1 MAFDLVLSGP
11 ARGEDF
17 CFREVFLTELWAGLK
32 DNNILL
38 VAPRRMGKTSVMYH
52 LLDYP
57 RNNFLVVYLNAE
69 NLSTPANFI
78 IHLIQAL
85 KEAQPGYFAE
95 RLEGKLWSTEFFE
108 LEGTEAT
115 KLDWNEHWEEQATQL
130 FGWIKKAR
138 QPILLAL
145 DELPD
150 MFLKIQKKIPEQFE
164 SFLRW
169 FRSARETSNSPV
181 RWIVAGST
189 SLVGSLGTVEQE
201 QWINDF
207 YQLVLPSVD
216 SEEMGSFIKKIFEKN
231 AVDYAGKVIPR
242 VQELLGKGI
251 PFYLQSL
258 VKELVGRW
266 KLKKEPLMEAMVDE
280 IFEKEFLGIRM
291 LGHLQHYH
299 SRIEL
304 RYPENERAGIYDLLS
319 HLAVSKGVDLNDLF
333 ARYVKIES
341 KRDNPRKEKQLMQ
354 AFGRLLL
361 LLQIDFYIEDNG
373 ERRYDFSCNLLKQW
387 WKKYYGPA

>member
-17 CFREVFLTELWAGLK
+17 CFRAAFLPELWAGLK
-32 DNNILL
+32 DNNTLL

-52 LLDYP
+52 LLDHP
-57 RNNFLVVYLNAE
+57 CDNFLVVYLNAE

-85 KEAQPGYFAE
+85 KGAQPDYFAE

-108 LEGTEAT
+108 LEGTET
-115 KLDWNEHWEEQATQL
+115 PRLDWNEHWEAQATQL
-130 FGWIKKAR
+130 FGWIRKAK
-138 QPILLAL
+138 QPVLFVL

-150 MFLKIQKKIPEQFE
+150 MFLKIQNKIPEQFE
-164 SFLRW
+164 PFLRW
-169 FRSARETSNSPV
+169 FRSAREISNSPV
-181 RWIVAGST
+181 RWVVGGST
-189 SLVGSLGTVEQE
+189 SLVGSLGTVEQA

-207 YQLVLPSVD
+207 YQLVLPSI
-216 SEEMGSFIKKIFEKN
+216 SNEEMKSFAGKMFKKH
-231 AVDYAGKVIPR
+231 AVEYDGKVIPR
-242 VQELLGKGI
+242 IQELLGKGI
-251 PFYLQSL
+251 PFYLQSM

-266 KLKKEPLMEAMVDE
+266 NLKKEPLTESVVDE
-280 IFEKEFLGIRM
+280 VFEKEFLGIRM
-291 LGHLQHYH
+291 LGHLQHFH
-299 SRIEL
+299 SRIGH
-304 RYPENERAGIYDLLS
+304 RYPEIERAGIYDLLS
-319 HLAVSKGVDLNDLF
+319 HLAVAKGVDLNDLF

-361 LLQIDFYIEDNG
+361 LLQIDFYIEDIG
-373 ERRYDFSCNLLKQW
+373 ERKYDFSCNLLKLW